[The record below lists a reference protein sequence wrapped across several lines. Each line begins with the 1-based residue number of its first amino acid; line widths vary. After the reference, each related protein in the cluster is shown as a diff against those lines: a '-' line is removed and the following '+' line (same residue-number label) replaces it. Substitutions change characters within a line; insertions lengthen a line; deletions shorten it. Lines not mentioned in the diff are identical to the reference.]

1 MQIHYLTYCLAP
13 VVSTAVSKTVG
24 SLWGP
29 VGVTDSSI
37 SVSITLANGVGKGTV
52 AIVVDAE
59 LGESGAGLTD
69 ESTGT
74 KTKGLGIS
82 ITLVE
87 ALRGPLGIGGSE
99 SWVDGDTTAN
109 QGSIAV
115 TIVSFGITLTIG
127 SLWGSVAVRGTSR
140 VKASTSKSAEGSIA
154 VAIGISRALT
164 DEVSESTGGVS
175 TVARVDAGLADE
187 STRAQTKTTVS
198 IAESIGVS
206 ITLAIGSLWGSVA
219 VRGTSWVKASTSQS
233 TEWCIAIAK
242 GISRALS
249 YGVGKRADSIVMKA
263 KDWKTGAG
271 LTDVSTSISVA
282 VGISIS

>member
-74 KTKGLGIS
+74 KTEGLGIS

-99 SWVDGDTTAN
+99 SWVDGDTRAN

-115 TIVSFGITLTIG
+115 TIVSFGITL
-127 SLWGSVAVRGTSR
+127 
-140 VKASTSKSAEGSIA
+140 
-154 VAIGISRALT
+154 
-164 DEVSESTGGVS
+164 
-175 TVARVDAGLADE
+175 
-187 STRAQTKTTVS
+187 
-198 IAESIGVS
+198 
-206 ITLAIGSLWGSVA
+206 AIGSLGGSVA
-219 VRGTSWVKASTSQS
+219 VRGTSWVKAGASQS
-233 TEWCIAIAK
+233 TEWCISITK
-242 GISRALS
+242 GISGALS
-249 YGVGKRADSIVMKA
+249 YGVGKGADSIVMKA
-263 KDWKTGAG
+263 EDRKTGAG
-271 LTDVSTSISVA
+271 LTDVSTCISVA